1 MNCPDCGNPVEQ
13 DAQFCPKCFA
23 RIEPPSLWQKFLRLL
38 SFALPS
44 PGSFVNIKKSVSIK
58 MTDKHGV
65 RREYHSLE
73 EAPPELRAELEKLHS
88 EAGKAALSSLTSDH
102 PASGITARKTISIFR
117 VKDASGT
124 ERTYHSLDELPPEIR
139 AAWEKAQKPPEI

>member
-1 MNCPDCGNPVEQ
+1 MNCPDCDNPVEK

-23 RIEPPSLWQKFLRLL
+23 RIEPPRFWQKLLRLL

-44 PGSFVNIKKSVSIK
+44 PRSFVKIKKSVSIK

-65 RREYHSLE
+65 QRECHSME
-73 EAPPELRAELEKLHS
+73 EAPSELRAELEKLES
-88 EAGKAALSSLTSDH
+88 EAGKEALISLTSDH

-117 VKDASGT
+117 VKDA
-124 ERTYHSLDELPPEIR
+124 
-139 AAWEKAQKPPEI
+139 